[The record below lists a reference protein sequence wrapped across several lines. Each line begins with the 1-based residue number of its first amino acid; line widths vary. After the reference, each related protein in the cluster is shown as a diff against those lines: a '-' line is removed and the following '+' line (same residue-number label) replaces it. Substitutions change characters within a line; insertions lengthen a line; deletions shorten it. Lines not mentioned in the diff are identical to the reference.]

1 MADSVR
7 RRPPAVADPR
17 PRLIDEGLPAGYKP
31 PFDRRALNDEDI
43 TGYTVSVSQDG
54 VSFQQ
59 VEAGSWEAS
68 MATKMA
74 SWKPAKARY
83 VRLTALSS
91 DSGVAAAREVNLG
104 SAPCS

>member
-1 MADSVR
+1 
-7 RRPPAVADPR
+7 
-17 PRLIDEGLPAGYKP
+17 
-31 PFDRRALNDEDI
+31 
-43 TGYTVSVSQDG
+43 
-54 VSFQQ
+54 
-59 VEAGSWEAS
+59 

-74 SWKPAKARY
+74 SWKPTKARY